1 MTTPLIDQERLTAA
15 IAAHWPDWCDLL
27 QRLVR
32 CPSEFEHE
40 AEVTA
45 VVEDALRVRGLSPI
59 WVPFDPDVLA
69 RLPAS
74 QRPFIAVAGRR
85 NVVARRSGRGGGRS
99 LVLNAHLDVVGAG
112 EAATWA
118 FAPFA
123 ATISDDRLYGRG
135 AFDDKAGI
143 VLGLA
148 VLDLLGSMD
157 VRLKG
162 DLVLQFVLE
171 DEVTGNGSLLC
182 LEAGHS
188 ADAAII
194 LDGTRPSRGID
205 RHAGNAR
212 LGIRVHGRPASVSVS
227 HMGLNAAEKLV
238 ELLLELRAA
247 VFALNAGNQPPWTQF
262 PSPNQFVTQRLDCAA
277 GGPLVVPETAWA
289 EAHITFTPMVAL
301 AELWAELHRVA
312 DAFATRA
319 GLPQPIELTWLAAPI
334 EPVVTR
340 SEPLQAIIAAAAGAA
355 GLGEV
360 GFGPSSG
367 TSDMRH
373 FAARGI
379 PCVLYGPGNGF
390 NPHRPDEY
398 FELSSLKLMAATVFT
413 AVVDWC
419 GSSQ

>member
-1 MTTPLIDQERLTAA
+1 MSLVDQDRLTAA
-15 IAAHWPDWCDLL
+15 IAAHWPDWCSLL

-32 CPSEFEHE
+32 CPSVFEHE

-45 VVEDALRVRGLSPI
+45 LVEDELRARGLSPI
-59 WVPFDPDVLA
+59 AVPFDRDVLS

-74 QRPFIAVAGRR
+74 QGPFSSVSGRR

-99 LVLNAHLDVVGAG
+99 LVLNAHLDVVGEG
-112 EAATWA
+112 DTATWA
-118 FAPFA
+118 FPPFA
-123 ATISDDRLYGRG
+123 ATISGDRLYGRG

-148 VLDLLGSMD
+148 VLDLLGSLEL
-157 VRLKG
+157 RLAG

-188 ADAAII
+188 ADAVII

-205 RHAGNAR
+205 QHAGLAR
-212 LGIRVHGRPASVSVS
+212 LGIRLYGRPASVSVS
-227 HMGLNAAEKLV
+227 HMGLNAAEKLA

-262 PSPNQFVTQRLDCAA
+262 PSPTQFVTQRLDCAA
-277 GGPLVVPETAWA
+277 AGPLVVPETAWA
-289 EAHITFTPMVAL
+289 EATITFTPTLAL
-301 AELWAELHRVA
+301 SDLWAELQRVA
-312 DAFATRA
+312 GAFAARME
-319 GLPQPIELTWLAAPI
+319 LPRPVELAWLSSPI

-340 SEPLQAIIAAAAGAA
+340 SEPLQRTIAAAARAA

-360 GFGPSSG
+360 VFGPSSG

-398 FELSSLKLMAATVFT
+398 FELSSLKAMAAAVFM
-413 AVVDWC
+413 AVVEWC
-419 GSSQ
+419 GI